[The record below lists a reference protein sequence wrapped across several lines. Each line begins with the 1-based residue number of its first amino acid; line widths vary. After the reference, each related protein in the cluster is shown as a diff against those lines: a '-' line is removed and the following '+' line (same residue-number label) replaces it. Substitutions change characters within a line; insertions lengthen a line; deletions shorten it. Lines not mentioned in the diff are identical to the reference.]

1 MHDARNTALCAF
13 VPSVYFV
20 CAWRYPTLQP
30 RNKSRSFRLVCRE
43 QEIPMALELLQREEI
58 TPRQEPFSP
67 HAYSTETGTEGLGAS
82 LAAEFGLIYIQD
94 RSSMLPPLALDSA
107 FAGGLRGKRVLDM
120 CSSPGGKSGFLAQL
134 TGPEGCVLANE
145 PNPER
150 LATLRRNLQ
159 RLNLLNAATCHYPG
173 EALPLPDACLEAI
186 LLDPPCSG
194 WGTVE
199 KHPRVKKLWKG
210 DKILPL
216 VKLQRRLLAEAAR
229 LLVPG
234 GRMTYSTCTT
244 NPAENEEQL
253 AWAQQEL
260 GLQLLPLE
268 PFPGFSFEQPTLAE
282 AAGSLRVDG
291 QQSEAQG
298 FFISLL
304 AKPGEPGLAPESFSG
319 TFPPMGEELDPG
331 LFAEQGADTAPLACG
346 RPARFGERV
355 FLLHEHLLD
364 LLPENFRWQ
373 GFPLGKYGKA
383 GLRMHP
389 RLRLLLPEPGARP
402 AGTPLCLEEIAPIRA
417 LLSGQS
423 HDLNIEKKSS
433 GLTGLYFN
441 SLPLAWLNVKGR
453 RAIWSDR

>member
-1 MHDARNTALCAF
+1 MR
-13 VPSVYFV
+13 
-20 CAWRYPTLQP
+20 
-30 RNKSRSFRLVCRE
+30 
-43 QEIPMALELLQREEI
+43 QENIFPQ
-58 TPRQEPFSP
+58 QEPFSGL
-67 HAYSTETGTEGLGAS
+67 AYSTETGVQGLGAS

-94 RSSMLPPLALDSA
+94 RSSMLPPLALENA
-107 FAGGLRGKRVLDM
+107 FPNGLQGKCVLDM

-159 RLNLLNAATCHYPG
+159 RLNLLNTATCHYPG
-173 EALPLPDACLEAI
+173 ESLPLPDACFEAI

-260 GLQLLPLE
+260 GLQLLPLP
-268 PFPGFSFEQPTLAE
+268 PFPGFSFEPPGIPE
-282 AAGSLRVDG
+282 ANGSLRVD
-291 QQSEAQG
+291 SRLSDAQG

-304 AKPGEPGLAPESFSG
+304 AKPGVFQPPCAGQND
-319 TFPPMGEELDPG
+319 FPP
-331 LFAEQGADTAPLACG
+331 QGRAPAAGACG
-346 RPARFGERV
+346 RTGRGHPPAGI
-355 FLLHEHLLD
+355 
-364 LLPENFRWQ
+364 
-373 GFPLGKYGKA
+373 
-383 GLRMHP
+383 
-389 RLRLLLPEPGARP
+389 RP
-402 AGTPLCLEEIAPIRA
+402 AGPFRRTRLFSAQGTDQPAARA
-417 LLSGQS
+417 V
-423 HDLNIEKKSS
+423 
-433 GLTGLYFN
+433 
-441 SLPLAWLNVKGR
+441 PLARLSPGKIR
-453 RAIWSDR
+453 